1 MLLHVTFN
9 PIEPMAEP
17 LTLQPFNHGIGVFD
31 SGVGG
36 LSVLKAIRAA
46 LPHEDLIYV
55 ADSLFAPYGDKSHA
69 YITQRTLELGG
80 WLEGLGVR
88 ALTLACN
95 TATGVAVKALRD
107 RTRLPVVA
115 IEPAIKPAVTLTR
128 TGVIGV
134 LATQQT
140 VLSENVIALCKLHG
154 QGKQILLQ
162 ACPGWVEL
170 VEQGELHGAKTLS
183 LLRHYIDPLVDQGAD
198 TLVLGCTHYP
208 FLQPSIEKIYGSE
221 LKLLDP
227 AQAVAKE
234 LVRRL
239 DQLKLETTSKDTKN
253 PLDSS
258 KLGRTRLVTT
268 GDPVQAGHVMSQ
280 LWGESIVVEHLD
292 IWG

>member
-1 MLLHVTFN
+1 ML
-9 PIEPMAEP
+9 EPSS
-17 LTLQPFNHGIGVFD
+17 LQPYNQSIGVFD

-55 ADSLFAPYGDKSHA
+55 ADSLFAPYGDKSPE
-69 YITQRTLELGG
+69 YITQRTLKLGS
-80 WLEGLGVR
+80 WLESVGVR

-95 TATGVAVKALRD
+95 TATSVAVKALREQ
-107 RTRLPVVA
+107 TQLPVVA
-115 IEPAIKPAVTLTR
+115 IEPAIKPAVALTQ

-140 VLSENVIALCKLHG
+140 VQSENVIGLCELHG
-154 QGKQILLQ
+154 QGKRIILQ

-170 VEQGELHGAKTLS
+170 VEKGELHGEKTQMLVQKF
-183 LLRHYIDPLVDQGAD
+183 IDPLVDEGVD

-208 FLQPSIEKIYGSE
+208 FLQFVIERIYGKA
-221 LKLLDP
+221 LNLLDP

-239 DQLKLETTSKDTKN
+239 DQLNIEPKN
-253 PLDSS
+253 KEFPKFAELSIA
-258 KLGRTRLVTT
+258 GRTRLMTT
-268 GDPVQAGHVMSQ
+268 GDATQATQVMSQ
-280 LWGESIVVEHLD
+280 LWGEPIEVEHL
-292 IWG
+292 GV

>member
-1 MLLHVTFN
+1 ML
-9 PIEPMAEP
+9 EPSS
-17 LTLQPFNHGIGVFD
+17 LQPYNQSIGVFD

-55 ADSLFAPYGDKSHA
+55 ADSLFAPYGDKSPE
-69 YITQRTLELGG
+69 YITQRTLKLGS
-80 WLEGLGVR
+80 WLESVGVR

-95 TATGVAVKALRD
+95 TATSVAVKALREQ
-107 RTRLPVVA
+107 TQLPVVA
-115 IEPAIKPAVTLTR
+115 IEPAIKPAVALTQ

-140 VLSENVIALCKLHG
+140 VQSENVIGLCELHG
-154 QGKQILLQ
+154 QGKRIILQ

-170 VEQGELHGAKTLS
+170 VEKGELHGEKTQMLVQKF
-183 LLRHYIDPLVDQGAD
+183 IDPLVDEGVD

-208 FLQPSIEKIYGSE
+208 FLQFVIERIYGKA
-221 LKLLDP
+221 LNLLDP

-239 DQLKLETTSKDTKN
+239 DRLNIEPKN
-253 PLDSS
+253 KELPKFAEPSIA
-258 KLGRTRLVTT
+258 GRTRLMTT
-268 GDPVQAGHVMSQ
+268 GDATQATQVMSQ
-280 LWGESIVVEHLD
+280 LWGEPIEVEHL
-292 IWG
+292 GV

>member
-1 MLLHVTFN
+1 ML
-9 PIEPMAEP
+9 EPSS
-17 LTLQPFNHGIGVFD
+17 LQPYNQSIGVFD

-55 ADSLFAPYGDKSHA
+55 ADSLFAPYGDKSPE
-69 YITQRTLELGG
+69 YITQRTLKLGS
-80 WLEGLGVR
+80 WLESVGVR

-95 TATGVAVKALRD
+95 TATSVAVKALREQ
-107 RTRLPVVA
+107 TQLPVVA
-115 IEPAIKPAVTLTR
+115 IEPAIKPAVALTQ

-140 VLSENVIALCKLHG
+140 VQSENVIGLCELHG
-154 QGKQILLQ
+154 QGKRIILQ

-170 VEQGELHGAKTLS
+170 VEKGELHGKKTQMLVQKF
-183 LLRHYIDPLVDQGAD
+183 IDPLVDEGVD

-208 FLQPSIEKIYGSE
+208 FLQFIIERIYGKA
-221 LKLLDP
+221 LNLLDP

-239 DQLKLETTSKDTKN
+239 DQLNIEPKN
-253 PLDSS
+253 REFPKFAEPSIT
-258 KLGRTRLVTT
+258 GRTRLMTT
-268 GDPVQAGHVMSQ
+268 GDPTQATQVMSQ
-280 LWGESIVVEHLD
+280 LWGEPIEVEHL
-292 IWG
+292 GV

>member
-1 MLLHVTFN
+1 ML
-9 PIEPMAEP
+9 EPSS
-17 LTLQPFNHGIGVFD
+17 LQPYNQSIGVFD

-55 ADSLFAPYGDKSHA
+55 ADSLFAPYGDKSPE
-69 YITQRTLELGG
+69 YITQRTLKLGS
-80 WLEGLGVR
+80 WLESVGVR

-95 TATGVAVKALRD
+95 TATSVAVKALREQ
-107 RTRLPVVA
+107 TQLPVVA
-115 IEPAIKPAVTLTR
+115 IEPAIKPAVALTQ

-140 VLSENVIALCKLHG
+140 VQSENVIGLCELHG
-154 QGKQILLQ
+154 QGKRIILQ

-170 VEQGELHGAKTLS
+170 VEKGELHGEKTQMLVQKF
-183 LLRHYIDPLVDQGAD
+183 IDPLVDEGVD

-208 FLQPSIEKIYGSE
+208 FLQFVIERIYGKA
-221 LKLLDP
+221 LNLLDP

-239 DQLKLETTSKDTKN
+239 DQLNIEPKN
-253 PLDSS
+253 KELPKFAEPSIA
-258 KLGRTRLVTT
+258 GRTRLMTT
-268 GDPVQAGHVMSQ
+268 GDATQATQVMSQ
-280 LWGESIVVEHLD
+280 LWGEPIEVEHL
-292 IWG
+292 GV

>member
-1 MLLHVTFN
+1 ML
-9 PIEPMAEP
+9 ESSS
-17 LTLQPFNHGIGVFD
+17 LQSYNQSIGVFD

-55 ADSLFAPYGDKSHA
+55 ADSLFAPYGDKSPE
-69 YITQRTLELGG
+69 YITQRTLKLGS
-80 WLEGLGVR
+80 WLESVGVR

-95 TATGVAVKALRD
+95 TATSVAVKALREQ
-107 RTRLPVVA
+107 TQLPVVA
-115 IEPAIKPAVTLTR
+115 IEPAIKPAVALTQ

-140 VLSENVIALCKLHG
+140 VQSENVIGLCELHG
-154 QGKQILLQ
+154 QGKRIILQ

-170 VEQGELHGAKTLS
+170 VEKGELHGEKTQMLVQKF
-183 LLRHYIDPLVDQGAD
+183 IDPLVDEGVD

-208 FLQPSIEKIYGSE
+208 FLQFVIERIYGKA
-221 LKLLDP
+221 LNLLDP

-239 DQLKLETTSKDTKN
+239 DQLNIEPKN
-253 PLDSS
+253 KELPKFAEPSIA
-258 KLGRTRLVTT
+258 GRTRLMTT
-268 GDPVQAGHVMSQ
+268 GDATQATQVMSQ
-280 LWGESIVVEHLD
+280 LWGEPIEVEHL
-292 IWG
+292 GF

>member
-1 MLLHVTFN
+1 ML
-9 PIEPMAEP
+9 EPSS
-17 LTLQPFNHGIGVFD
+17 LQSYNQSIGVFD

-55 ADSLFAPYGDKSHA
+55 ADSLFAPYGDKSPE
-69 YITQRTLELGG
+69 YITQRTLKLGS
-80 WLEGLGVR
+80 WLESVGVR

-95 TATGVAVKALRD
+95 TATSVAVKALREQ
-107 RTRLPVVA
+107 TQLPVVA
-115 IEPAIKPAVTLTR
+115 IEPAIKPAVALTQ

-140 VLSENVIALCKLHG
+140 VQSENVIGLCELHG
-154 QGKQILLQ
+154 QGKRIILQ

-170 VEQGELHGAKTLS
+170 VEKGELHGEKTQMLVQKF
-183 LLRHYIDPLVDQGAD
+183 IDPLVDEGVD

-208 FLQPSIEKIYGSE
+208 FLQFVIERIYGKA
-221 LKLLDP
+221 LNLLDP

-239 DQLKLETTSKDTKN
+239 DQLNIEPKN
-253 PLDSS
+253 KELPKFAEPSIA
-258 KLGRTRLVTT
+258 GRTRLMTT
-268 GDPVQAGHVMSQ
+268 GDATQATQVMSQ
-280 LWGESIVVEHLD
+280 LWGEPIEVEHL
-292 IWG
+292 GF

>member
-1 MLLHVTFN
+1 ML
-9 PIEPMAEP
+9 EPSS
-17 LTLQPFNHGIGVFD
+17 LQSYNQSIGVFD

-55 ADSLFAPYGDKSHA
+55 ADSLFAPYGDKSPE
-69 YITQRTLELGG
+69 YITQRTLKLGS
-80 WLEGLGVR
+80 WLESVGVR

-95 TATGVAVKALRD
+95 TATSVAVKALREQ
-107 RTRLPVVA
+107 TQLPVVA
-115 IEPAIKPAVTLTR
+115 IEPAIKPAVALTQ

-140 VLSENVIALCKLHG
+140 VQSENVIGLCELHG
-154 QGKQILLQ
+154 QGKRIILQ

-170 VEQGELHGAKTLS
+170 VEKGELHGEKTQMLVQKF
-183 LLRHYIDPLVDQGAD
+183 IDPLVDEGVD

-208 FLQPSIEKIYGSE
+208 FLQFVIERIYGKA
-221 LKLLDP
+221 LNLLDP

-239 DQLKLETTSKDTKN
+239 DQLNIEPKN
-253 PLDSS
+253 KEFPKFAEPSIA
-258 KLGRTRLVTT
+258 GRTRLMTT
-268 GDPVQAGHVMSQ
+268 GDATQATQVMSQ
-280 LWGESIVVEHLD
+280 LWGEPIEVEHL
-292 IWG
+292 GV